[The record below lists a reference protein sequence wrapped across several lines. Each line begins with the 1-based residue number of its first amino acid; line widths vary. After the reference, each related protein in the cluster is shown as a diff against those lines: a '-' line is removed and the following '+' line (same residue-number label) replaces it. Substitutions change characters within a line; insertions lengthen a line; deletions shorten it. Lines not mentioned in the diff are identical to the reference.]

1 MQRLLPFYKKIIFLV
16 FLLQSFM
23 LNSMSYFD
31 FALLCILIFL
41 FLNLL
46 AISEWKLSGKK
57 ENMIN
62 SHRKNNT
69 FCLNPPPPPPLF
81 FFFFPSFF

>member
-16 FLLQSFM
+16 FLLQNVM

-57 ENMIN
+57 
-62 SHRKNNT
+62 
-69 FCLNPPPPPPLF
+69 
-81 FFFFPSFF
+81 